1 MTDLQCG
8 IISTIAAVGIAYAI
22 GWLRGRACC
31 YRMELR
37 AQKTG
42 QSGRVDAQK
51 TR

>member
-1 MTDLQCG
+1 MTDLFKAC
-8 IISTIAAVGIAYAI
+8 IAMGCITTLAYAI
-22 GWLRGRACC
+22 GWLRGRAWC
-31 YRMELR
+31 YRMELH